1 MSRLFLLL
9 ILVLGGLLA
18 GVRALQS
25 ARRPGAGTEPV
36 VPVGDLAAT
45 ASAATGTVPVPTG
58 PPPAPMA
65 TTPYLDQMVRLEAL
79 RRLGVEARYTYL
91 DSLLA
96 TSDSVV
102 RRWADR
108 RGYPIRVA
116 VTEPP
121 DGSPGAVLRALV
133 GAALSAWDR
142 PEANVRLAL
151 AADTVA
157 ADIVIEWID
166 HFVPRPVAG
175 DTAQDVQQTG
185 LTGLTANGRGEIQ
198 RARIHL
204 ALTDG
209 RGRRLADDEVQ
220 AVAIHELGHALGLP
234 HSGDPADIMFPTVQA
249 RTVSARDRAS
259 QILLYRLPP
268 GSIREPPSQ

>member
-18 GVRALQS
+18 GARALQS
-25 ARRPGAGTEPV
+25 ARRPGAGIESIV
-36 VPVGDLAAT
+36 AVGDLPAT
-45 ASAATGTVPVPTG
+45 ATPPAGTAPLSTGLPT
-58 PPPAPMA
+58 APMA
-65 TTPYLDQMVRLEAL
+65 TPYLDQMVRLEAI

-142 PEANVRLAL
+142 PEANVRMAL
-151 AADTVA
+151 AADTAA

-166 HFVPRPVAG
+166 HFVPRPVVGGA
-175 DTAQDVQQTG
+175 AQDVQQTG

-209 RGRRLADDEVQ
+209 RGRRLAADEVQ

-249 RTVSARDRAS
+249 RTLSARDRAS
-259 QILLYRLPP
+259 QVLLYRLPP

>member
-18 GVRALQS
+18 GARALQS
-25 ARRPGAGTEPV
+25 ARQPEAGSESVVAAATTPATATPVTVPGPV
-36 VPVGDLAAT
+36 VTGLPPSPT
-45 ASAATGTVPVPTG
+45 A
-58 PPPAPMA
+58 
-65 TTPYLDQMVRLEAL
+65 TPYLDQMVRLEAI

-108 RGYPIRVA
+108 RGHPIRVA

-142 PEANVRLAL
+142 PEANVRMAL

-166 HFVPRPVAG
+166 HFVSRPVAG
-175 DTAQDVQQTG
+175 GGTQDVQQTG

-209 RGRRLADDEVQ
+209 RGRRLADDEIQ

-249 RTVSARDRAS
+249 RTLSARDRAS
-259 QILLYRLPP
+259 QVLLYRLPP
-268 GSIREPPSQ
+268 GSIRQPPSQ

>member
-1 MSRLFLLL
+1 
-9 ILVLGGLLA
+9 
-18 GVRALQS
+18 
-25 ARRPGAGTEPV
+25 
-36 VPVGDLAAT
+36 
-45 ASAATGTVPVPTG
+45 
-58 PPPAPMA
+58 MA
-65 TTPYLDQMVRLEAL
+65 TPYLDQMVRLEAL

-121 DGSPGAVLRALV
+121 DGSPGAVLRGLV

-142 PEANVRLAL
+142 PEANVRMAL
-151 AADTVA
+151 AADTGA

-175 DTAQDVQQTG
+175 GAAQDVQQTG

-209 RGRRLADDEVQ
+209 RGRRLADDEIQ

-249 RTVSARDRAS
+249 RTLSARDRAS
-259 QILLYRLPP
+259 QVLLYRLPP